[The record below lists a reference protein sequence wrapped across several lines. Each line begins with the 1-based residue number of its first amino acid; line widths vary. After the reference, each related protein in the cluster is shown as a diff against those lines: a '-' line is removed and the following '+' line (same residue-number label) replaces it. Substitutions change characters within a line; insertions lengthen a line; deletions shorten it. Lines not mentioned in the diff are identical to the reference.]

1 MTPEK
6 PEKSESRRPSDV
18 VNAAFHAS
26 YDEARRQAELEAPVL
41 VVSVDALVL
50 CRGHDRQVFTLSH
63 GEFHAIKAA
72 AHAPVAAFVAL
83 CHVGERPLG
92 ANVRDVLTG
101 LGRAARA
108 TAEGLGG
115 RTDPVAQDARDVLLR
130 SLSFV
135 DATIQRGRGDR
146 SALEALAR
154 ECGPVL
160 MRLTDHG
167 TRAHLASLDAAAVE
181 ALGAV
186 SAEERRALQVVVTGD
201 HQARVRSLA
210 MQYFQKRFGE
220 APGDEMRVTFG
231 EGVASV
237 DEAVALV
244 GTRRLD
250 RAVAAAFFGDAKRL
264 QRDVLGD
271 AAAALLARTDLA
283 TIGD

>member
-1 MTPEK
+1 MTPAK
-6 PEKSESRRPSDV
+6 PESRRPADV

-26 YDEARRQAELEAPVL
+26 YDGARRQAELEAPVL
-41 VVSVDALVL
+41 VVTVDALVL
-50 CRGHDRQVFTLSH
+50 CRRQDRQVFTLSH

-83 CHVGERPLG
+83 CDAGEGPLVG
-92 ANVRDVLTG
+92 NVRDSLSG

-108 TAEGLGG
+108 MAEGLEG
-115 RTDPVAQDARDVLLR
+115 RTDAVAQDTRDVLLR
-130 SLSFV
+130 SVSFV
-135 DATIQRGRGDR
+135 DAAIQRGRGDR
-146 SALEALAR
+146 SALDAFAL

-167 TRAHLASLDAAAVE
+167 TRAQLTSLDAAAAE
-181 ALGAV
+181 ALDAV

-210 MQYFQKRFGE
+210 MRYFQKRLGE
-220 APGDEMRVTFG
+220 APGDENRVAFG

-237 DEAVALV
+237 DEAIALV

-250 RAVAAAFFGDAKRL
+250 RAVAVAFFGDAKRL